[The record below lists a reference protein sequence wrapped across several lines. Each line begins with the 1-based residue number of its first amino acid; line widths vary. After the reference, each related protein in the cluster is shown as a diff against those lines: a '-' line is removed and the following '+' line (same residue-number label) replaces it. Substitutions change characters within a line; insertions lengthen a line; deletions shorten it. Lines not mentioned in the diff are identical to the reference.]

1 MPTVLIEE
9 GARFKIYAWG
19 DEEYTQLIEFL
30 EELKRDGNTDAE
42 RIAYLIQRTADH
54 GIVKN
59 KKQCREIGDD
69 IYEFKASN
77 GARVL
82 WFYDEGSVI
91 ICSHGFVKKSQKTPK
106 PEKERAIKI
115 RQLYFEEKD
124 NE

>member
-9 GARFKIYAWG
+9 GARFNIYAWG
-19 DEEYTQLIEFL
+19 DEEYSQLIDFL
-30 EELKRDGNTDAE
+30 DELARDGNTDAE
-42 RIAYLIQRTADH
+42 RIAYLIKRTADH

-106 PEKERAIKI
+106 TEKERAIKI
-115 RQLYFEEKD
+115 RQQYFEEK
-124 NE
+124 